1 MNASPLAYASIRRL
15 PRERSVEQNP
25 YAAPRSRVEN
35 EAANEATELASRG
48 RRFLNFLID
57 YFGFILF
64 SMVIGALLGFIYPP
78 AIYALQD
85 AGTLVDYAVGI
96 PLMILYYVSQ
106 EALFGRTLGKL
117 ITGTCVVSAAG
128 GTASFA
134 QLLGRTAA
142 RFIPFEPFSFFGSDA
157 VGWHDSLSN
166 TRVVRTRR

>member
-1 MNASPLAYASIRRL
+1 M
-15 PRERSVEQNP
+15 EQNP
-25 YAAPRSRVEN
+25 YAAPRSRVDDDEASN
-35 EAANEATELASRG
+35 EAIEPASRG

-64 SMVIGALLGFIYPP
+64 SMVVGALVGFAYPP

-85 AGTLVDYAVGI
+85 AGTLVNYVVGI
-96 PLMILYYVSQ
+96 PLMTLYYVSQ

-117 ITGTCVVSAAG
+117 VTGTRVVSAVG
-128 GTASFA
+128 GTATFA
-134 QLLGRTAA
+134 QLLGRTFA

-166 TRVVRTRR
+166 TRVIRTRR